1 MHIGQED
8 LLKFSR
14 NKKKAINI
22 VKKSIN
28 NKILGLSTH
37 NLDEILEANG
47 FNIDYIGL
55 GAFRDTKTKKDISSI
70 GGKKLLEIAKFSNK
84 KVAIIGGVKLSDSF
98 KNYPQISYKVI
109 GSDLM
114 REFNT
119 QNSNL

>member
-1 MHIGQED
+1 LHIGQED
-8 LLKFSR
+8 LLKFNL
-14 NKKKAINI
+14 NKNRAIKI
-22 VKKSIN
+22 IKEKIG

-37 NLDEILEANG
+37 NLDEILEANN

-55 GAFRDTKTKKDISSI
+55 GAFRDSKTKKDISSI
-70 GGKKLLEIAKFSNK
+70 GGEKLLEIAKFSNK

-119 QNSNL
+119 LGMDL